1 MPLASLQF
9 HRTGLATLFAL
20 TLPAIHAARAEAI
33 EQLPGAANCGKHRLL
48 AVVAHPDDDLLF
60 MNPDLQEAM
69 ASNECVNVAYLT
81 AGDRGEGEPYML
93 GRERGI
99 RAAYAYMAKAP
110 DEWVETSEPL
120 GDRQVTRF
128 VLRTNPK
135 VSLWHFRLKDPW
147 LGKGWGSLTPLSRLE
162 SGGNAEP
169 RVSQERRAIATNVEP
184 TPFYVY
190 ALGTHPA
197 RYSRNDLV
205 AALTALIQRVQP
217 TLVAH
222 QDHTI
227 NLPYERLC
235 WRCAGHDHPDHI
247 AGARLVRDAIARSAG
262 SYATRSYL
270 NYPSQEK
277 PANLTPIQT
286 LHKTEAFR
294 RYALHD
300 YRYCKNAATCL
311 EPTGPAAAWV
321 QRQYYVTSK

>member
-1 MPLASLQF
+1 MPLASLHF
-9 HRTGLATLFAL
+9 HRTGLAALFVLA
-20 TLPAIHAARAEAI
+20 LPAIHAAQAEAI
-33 EQLPGAANCGKHRLL
+33 NQPTVAANCGKHSLL

-69 ASNECVNVAYLT
+69 ASNECVHVAYLT

-99 RAAYAYMAKAP
+99 RAAYAYMAKAA
-110 DEWVETSEPL
+110 DEWIETSEQL

-128 VLRTNPK
+128 ILRANPK

-162 SGGNAEP
+162 SGGNAESKA
-169 RVSQERRAIATNVEP
+169 SQERHTTTTRQEP
-184 TPFYVY
+184 PPYVY
-190 ALGTHPA
+190 ALGPHPA

-205 AALTALIQRVQP
+205 LTLSALIQRVQP
-217 TLVAH
+217 ALVAH

-277 PANLTPIQT
+277 PANLTPKQI
-286 LHKTEAFR
+286 LRKTEAFR
-294 RYALHD
+294 RYARHD
-300 YRYCKNAATCL
+300 YRYCKDAATCL

-321 QRQYYVTSK
+321 QRQYYVRSK